1 MKEDT
6 QEEGVER

>member
-6 QEEGVER
+6 QEEP